1 MKTLTKTLFAT
12 VAAAILLTSS
22 SMTTLAANRIEN
34 VKPTA
39 GFNKIWVSGN
49 VKLVLTQSA
58 HEGIFVD
65 ENFNKEKTSIL
76 GKGQTLYINSMES
89 SQVVIKISMKDLQR
103 IEAAGSSTVVTSDKF
118 DVKCL
123 QVILS
128 QSATAKIKAIAG
140 SLYTNVSDEAR
151 LKMTGVTDQH
161 TSIAS
166 NVNNVKLDNLLSLS
180 TRKPSSDV
188 ILAAEQLTVNKLK

>member
-22 SMTTLAANRIEN
+22 SMTTLAANRIEI
-34 VKPTA
+34 VKPAA

-188 ILAAEQLTVNKLK
+188 MLAAEQLTVNKLK